1 MADNLFANYEQD
13 FRDVFGSLESH
24 LRAIPNLSNEQKLSE
39 IRKAENDITDA
50 EDILQSMNLNA
61 RNVSGLQGQKLSQK
75 IKEYE
80 AKVAASKK
88 ELRRMETTVTSMV
101 EREALMGGGAVLG
114 VELTTSVD
122 QRERLISGTE
132 RLHRSNQTLLDARRT
147 AEATVET
154 GSNILSNLESQR
166 ETMERSLGRL
176 GEINSK
182 LAQSSRILSAM
193 ARRVA
198 TNKLIMAGIVI
209 VLVGAIALII
219 WLKWFNK

>member
-13 FRDVFGSLESH
+13 FRDVFGSLEGH
-24 LRAIPNLSNEQKLSE
+24 LRTIPNLSNDHKLSE
-39 IRKAENDITDA
+39 IKKAENDITDA

-61 RNVSGLQGQKLSQK
+61 RNVSGLPGQKLTQK

-101 EREALMGGGAVLG
+101 EREALMGGAVLG
-114 VELTTSVD
+114 TELTTSID
-122 QRERLISGTE
+122 QRERLLTGTE
-132 RLHRSNQTLLDARRT
+132 KLHRSNATLLEARRT

-154 GSNILSNLESQR
+154 GANILSNLESQR
-166 ETMERSLGRL
+166 ETMERSLGRI

-198 TNKLIMAGIVI
+198 TNKLIMAAIVL
-209 VLVGAIALII
+209 VLVGAIALIV
-219 WLKWFNK
+219 WLKWFN